1 MKQTNTTKFPTWNR
15 ARNFMNSCGHLQCGL
30 WTVKPTDAHPR
41 TRVVCFMFSFCWFVL
56 GLPWLI
62 ILQTLMNY
70 YFPSPFLQSWY
81 PSTPRVD
88 FPVAGPVVPAYN
100 VHIMTHMYL
109 CVHALYVCWFKHLT
123 STRTSLSPFSFPYT
137 SEGQVMAALEL
148 TNWLGTQAISC
159 TPPPSWR
166 AEIKGVS
173 D

>member
-56 GLPWLI
+56 GA
-62 ILQTLMNY
+62 TLAYHSPDTHELLLSLTFLTIMVPFY
-70 YFPSPFLQSWY
+70 AQGWFPSCRACS
-81 PSTPRVD
+81 R
-88 FPVAGPVVPAYN
+88 